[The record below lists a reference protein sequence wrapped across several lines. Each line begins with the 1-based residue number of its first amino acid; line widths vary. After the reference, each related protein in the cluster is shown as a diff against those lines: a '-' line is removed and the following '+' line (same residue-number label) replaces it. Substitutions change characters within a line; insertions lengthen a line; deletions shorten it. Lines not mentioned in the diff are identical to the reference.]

1 MADDLGEKTEPATD
15 RRREEARRRG
25 QVALSRDLSSAVILL
40 ASIILF
46 QYFGLDMVTASIRML
61 RYCMQD
67 PWMELTPERARIEL
81 TKLTLIAMQSS
92 AFWVGGLFLI
102 ALMVNLGQ
110 TGLEV
115 ASERQWLDITKLN
128 PISGFERIFSLR
140 GLVRTGLD
148 ILKVVIVGFVA
159 YLFIDDEFPAFAGLA
174 FLEFPSVLGYTIER
188 SMVLSYQMVAILLV
202 LGIADYVYQ
211 RYQYE
216 QDLRM
221 TRQEVKEEAKDI
233 EGDPM
238 IRARRRQIQARLARQ
253 RILAQVPEAEV
264 VITNPTELAVALK
277 YKVAEMDA
285 PVIVAKGAGPFA
297 KRIRELAAEHG
308 VPLIENKPLA
318 RLLFYRTE
326 IEQVIPEETF
336 VAVAEIL
343 AYVYQITGKRM
354 PGPEQKPR

>member
-25 QVALSRDLSSAVILL
+25 QVALSRDLSSAIILL
-40 ASIILF
+40 ASIVLF
-46 QYFGLDMVTASIRML
+46 QYFGLDMVGTAVRMI
-61 RYCMQD
+61 RYCMQE
-67 PWMELTPERARIEL
+67 PWLELTPERARIEMA
-81 TKLTLIAMQSS
+81 KLTLIAMQAT
-92 AFWVGGLFLI
+92 AFWAGGLFLF
-102 ALMVNLGQ
+102 ALVVNLGQ
-110 TGLEV
+110 TGMEI

-128 PISGFERIFSLR
+128 PVSGFQRIFSLR
-140 GLVRTGLD
+140 GLMRTALD
-148 ILKVVIVGFVA
+148 ILKVIIVGYVA
-159 YLFIDDEFPAFAGLA
+159 YLFIDGEFPALTGLA
-174 FLEFPSVLGYTIER
+174 FMEFPSVLGYSLER
-188 SMVLSYQMVAILLV
+188 SMVLAYQMVAILLV
-202 LGIADYVYQ
+202 LGIADYLYQ

-216 QDLRM
+216 QDLKM

-264 VITNPTELAVALK
+264 VITNPTELAIALK

-326 IEQVIPEETF
+326 IDQVIPEESF

-343 AYVYQITGKRM
+343 AYVYQITGKKM
-354 PGPEQKPR
+354 PGPTE